1 MYIIRLDDASEYMD
15 IVKWKRM
22 EELLNKYDVKPI
34 FGIIP
39 ANEDPELLK
48 YGKVDDFW
56 GLMTTWIEKGW
67 VPALHG
73 YSHVFETNEGGIN
86 PVNKRSEFAG
96 VPLERQKEK
105 ISEGT
110 RILMEHAITPC
121 VFFAPAHTFDANT
134 IRALKEASNIRIVS
148 DTIAYD
154 MYKGEDGITYIP
166 QQSGR
171 VRKLPFK
178 TVTFCYH
185 PNLMNDE
192 AFENLEQFIEENRD
206 SFSDLSIENVTRR
219 KNMLD
224 KMLNWLYFLRK

>member
-1 MYIIRLDDASEYMD
+1 MYLMRLDDASEYMD
-15 IVKWKRM
+15 IAKWKRM
-22 EELLNKYDVKPI
+22 EELLDKYDIKPI

-48 YGKVDDFW
+48 YGKVDNFW
-56 GLMTTWIEKGW
+56 KLMTAWIEKGW

-73 YSHVFETNEGGIN
+73 YSHVFETNGGGIN

-96 VPLERQKEK
+96 VPLERQKDK
-105 ISEGT
+105 ISKGT
-110 RILMEHAITPC
+110 KILIEHGITPC
-121 VFFAPAHTFDANT
+121 VFFAPAHTFDENT
-134 IRALKEASNIRIVS
+134 IRALKESSDIRIVS

-154 MYKGEDGITYIP
+154 KYKGADGITYIP

-185 PNLMNDE
+185 PNLMNDK
-192 AFENLEQFIEENRD
+192 AFEDLEQFIQKNRH
-206 SFSDLSIENVTRR
+206 SFSDVSLESVTRP